1 MKLSVSF
8 SERVI
13 GHKLFLPVFAIIV
26 LGLSL
31 AGELLWEASLFARS
45 GSLLVILAVVAI
57 WKSERIS
64 RKTEGFVGELNNNI
78 SIATQM
84 ASMTHRAAD
93 WTQDP
98 DRVEKAV
105 KAQKVEEDAYQ
116 VFWDNKDQIE
126 ALQLSSTVLLRQQVL
141 VVILGTFIWGYG
153 DILTNLLL
161 HCGKI
166 TC

>member
-13 GHKLFLPVFAIIV
+13 GHKLFLPIFAIIV

-64 RKTEGFVGELNNNI
+64 RKTESFVGQVNDNI
-78 SIATQM
+78 SIASQV

-93 WTQDP
+93 WTQEP
-98 DRVEKAV
+98 KRIEEAI
-105 KAQKVEEDAYQ
+105 KAQKVEEDANQ

-126 ALQLSSTVLLRQQVL
+126 ALRLSSTVLLRQQVL

-153 DILTNLLL
+153 DIFTNLLL
-161 HCGKI
+161 HCGEI